1 MQAASFALS
10 VGFVQQMLPHDD
22 SEGEAEGKVAGDE
35 AMASEGKR
43 NAASPVQ
50 ESSAAA
56 FMGES
61 DAMDV
66 VTALYDFTPGDD
78 ATEPE
83 LAFKT
88 GDVITVTAKDD
99 AGWWTGELNG
109 ASGLF
114 PANYTS
120 GGQ

>member
-1 MQAASFALS
+1 
-10 VGFVQQMLPHDD
+10 MLPHVDGED
-22 SEGEAEGKVAGDE
+22 EAEGKVAGDG
-35 AMASEGKR
+35 AEGKR
-43 NAASPVQ
+43 DAASPVQ
-50 ESSAAA
+50 ESNASSFMNDSGASSSA
-56 FMGES
+56 ME
-61 DAMDV
+61 V

-109 ASGLF
+109 AAGLF